1 MLAQPTRKVEATIA
15 TRRRDDREA
24 HPLAARAPLDVSQLL
39 LELACGD
46 LERHAQVLEGVL
58 GLRQPPREALPHG
71 FARGRLLGIH
81 HLGQRLARLQ
91 HRSRDIAPVD
101 RHACL
106 RFGYT
111 PRVSSLPR
119 TLIVAG
125 AILVLLGLVL
135 HANPSIPLLGKL
147 PGDVRI
153 ERPGLRVYIPVTT
166 CILVSVVLSALL
178 WLLSK
183 LR

>member
-1 MLAQPTRKVEATIA
+1 M
-15 TRRRDDREA
+15 
-24 HPLAARAPLDVSQLL
+24 
-39 LELACGD
+39 
-46 LERHAQVLEGVL
+46 
-58 GLRQPPREALPHG
+58 
-71 FARGRLLGIH
+71 
-81 HLGQRLARLQ
+81 
-91 HRSRDIAPVD
+91 
-101 RHACL
+101 
-106 RFGYT
+106 
-111 PRVSSLPR
+111 SSLPR